1 MTQVAVR
8 KLALDKTG
16 RGGAYFRAPVSA
28 PSKWLWNSQ
37 KVYIAIFF
45 FLYMIH
51 VCIQSRICKGRSSVC
66 MWRWESGVS
75 SSTNILYHNLFRQ
88 GLSLYSRLTGT
99 VGWLA
104 TKSQRFY
111 CLYFPSRCDGTTGV
125 H

>member
-8 KLALDKTG
+8 KLVLDKTGATG

-51 VCIQSRICKGRSSVC
+51 VCIHNHVYANVGQVC
-66 MWRWESGVS
+66 ACGDGS
-75 SSTNILYHNLFRQ
+75 Q
-88 GLSLYSRLTGT
+88 GIIFNKYSLPQPFQTGSLAVLWAHWYS
-99 VGWLA
+99 WLA
-104 TKSQRFY
+104 CYKVPEILLSPPPLQ
-111 CLYFPSRCDGTTGV
+111 V
-125 H
+125 